1 MIIAFDPRGEKVII
15 YIFQSIFESEDRK
28 YILYLTIS
36 LVQTHYNLLMD
47 VEMKCIQ
54 AIMPL
59 LQLPLRS
66 LTMGHVDL
74 PAIQEFHN
82 HLKPPAAA
90 SAVNA
95 LCYCLLISSF
105 PISAGVQGNVDHKIG
120 EAVQVSRVPFDQI
133 VCVKSRSK
141 AATQHRV

>member
-66 LTMGHVDL
+66 LTM

-95 LCYCLLISSF
+95 LCYYPLHLI
-105 PISAGVQGNVDHKIG
+105 
-120 EAVQVSRVPFDQI
+120 
-133 VCVKSRSK
+133 
-141 AATQHRV
+141 